1 MIELIRNYSTE
12 NKMPL
17 NISMY
22 GAVREKVLQ
31 VICSELKDK
40 DLVLIS
46 EGNTSDFLTSGSWDK
61 LRNDPLTFEVR
72 SGKEKEAEGQNE
84 FLSDIEKCVAEAVRG
99 GFEDCEIRSRQ
110 EKNSVYLD
118 VSVLVENYHVP
129 VHVLLREVLPGR
141 RVEKQIIRAVFSK
154 EDICVNKYSKD
165 ETLVENIIEIMDKL
179 ELITDL
185 ESYDSTYKLLH
196 QESIEGRRIRSVL
209 EQGFTNRELTEK
221 EARVVTIS
229 GYGNYPYM
237 KKKWNRYLKTTGRK
251 DPEWSA
257 VVTTISTFV
266 KPLVESIEND
276 TVFFSDWMPELQRY
290 LD

>member
-1 MIELIRNYSTE
+1 MIELIKNYSSD

-17 NISMY
+17 NITMF
-22 GAVREKVLQ
+22 GAVREKILVEI
-31 VICSELKDK
+31 VNHEKNK

-46 EGNTSDFLTSGSWDK
+46 EGNTKDFLTSGRWDK
-61 LRNDPLTFEVR
+61 LRNDPLTFEFFVENE
-72 SGKEKEAEGQNE
+72 KEKD
-84 FLSDIEKCVAEAVRG
+84 LSDVVNAIKSAFENCEVRT
-99 GFEDCEIRSRQ
+99 RQ
-110 EKNSVYLD
+110 EKNNFYFDINV
-118 VSVLVENYHVP
+118 VVENYHVP
-129 VHVLLREVLPGR
+129 VHVLIKRAQAVRKTEQ
-141 RVEKQIIRAVFSK
+141 QIIKGVFT
-154 EDICVNKYSKD
+154 EGDIRVQKYSKD

-185 ESYDSTYKLLH
+185 ESYDSTYKLL
-196 QESIEGRRIRSVL
+196 QKENIEGRRIKSVL
-209 EQGFTNRELTEK
+209 EQGFTNRDLTEK
-221 EARVVTIS
+221 EARVGTIA
-229 GYGNYPYM
+229 GYENYPYM

-266 KPLVESIEND
+266 RPLVESIEND